1 MAAGPKYRNTH
12 FWPIL
17 ALLHIGQNTPKHP
30 KNTLFYP
37 YNRVKTTL
45 TDTPIQPYTLK
56 YPKIPQNRWFLAS
69 FDPHPSDLKPPQKP
83 QKHQKSLF

>member
-1 MAAGPKYRNTH
+1 MAAGPKHRNTH
-12 FWPIL
+12 FRPIL

-69 FDPHPSDLKPPQKP
+69 FDPLPQTLKTLKNL
-83 QKHQKSLF
+83 KNTQKSLF